1 MINDILKKER
11 ALDEIDRLEKLRKK
25 DELLKNQNFLKY
37 KMQMKKEEE
46 EWMDKLADEER
57 ERQYQKE
64 QEKWLKEQAARI
76 ELMKDVYRDRA
87 EAVMRKKQIEEDEK
101 KELLKEREIIDK
113 EIEKYNEEF
122 WRLKEQEYKKNK
134 NEQDILKYQMQQ
146 KINRQEREKQEE
158 MYQKRMAELLEMEY
172 QNKLRE
178 LRQIH
183 LQKLEALKRT
193 RYNNF
198 ISNDF

>member
-1 MINDILKKER
+1 
-11 ALDEIDRLEKLRKK
+11 
-25 DELLKNQNFLKY
+25 
-37 KMQMKKEEE
+37 
-46 EWMDKLADEER
+46 
-57 ERQYQKE
+57 
-64 QEKWLKEQAARI
+64 
-76 ELMKDVYRDRA
+76 
-87 EAVMRKKQIEEDEK
+87 
-101 KELLKEREIIDK
+101 
-113 EIEKYNEEF
+113 
-122 WRLKEQEYKKNK
+122 
-134 NEQDILKYQMQQ
+134 MQQ

>member
-1 MINDILKKER
+1 M
-11 ALDEIDRLEKLRKK
+11 
-25 DELLKNQNFLKY
+25 KY

-122 WRLKEQEYKKNK
+122 WRLKDEEYKKNK

-158 MYQKRMAELLEMEY
+158 MYHKRMAELLEMEY

>member
-1 MINDILKKER
+1 
-11 ALDEIDRLEKLRKK
+11 
-25 DELLKNQNFLKY
+25 
-37 KMQMKKEEE
+37 
-46 EWMDKLADEER
+46 
-57 ERQYQKE
+57 
-64 QEKWLKEQAARI
+64 
-76 ELMKDVYRDRA
+76 
-87 EAVMRKKQIEEDEK
+87 
-101 KELLKEREIIDK
+101 
-113 EIEKYNEEF
+113 
-122 WRLKEQEYKKNK
+122 
-134 NEQDILKYQMQQ
+134 MQQ

-158 MYQKRMAELLEMEY
+158 MYQKRLAELLEMEY